1 MSGSD
6 PMADPGK
13 PTTTSDPF
21 TGDGATM
28 PDSKSFRAIADTAPV
43 AIWITNADGACI
55 YLNRAWCEFTGQQ
68 EADGLGVGWLECL
81 HADDRPKAR
90 DALTLARSR
99 RDGFRAEYR
108 LRRHDGAYR
117 WTIDA
122 GKPRFD
128 ESGRF
133 LGYIGSVI
141 DITDQKV
148 AQETLRRLN
157 MTLEEQVRDEAAER
171 QKAEIALAQA
181 QKMDALGQLTGGVA
195 HDFNNILAAIVSG
208 IELARRRVSDPA
220 VTRMLGLV
228 LGAADRGAKLTE
240 QLLAF
245 SRKQALNKKPH
256 DVNTLITNFGDL
268 LVRTLGPSIKLDF
281 QLAQGCP
288 AVMADA
294 PQLETAILNLAIN
307 SRDAMPDGGTLTIET
322 RVLPFGSPEIPP
334 HVPRSEYVRLRIS
347 DTGKG
352 MDADVA
358 SRAFEPFFTTK
369 EVGRGTGLGLSQVW
383 GFAKQHGGSV
393 QIDSEV
399 DRGTTVTVFLP
410 ATSETA
416 DTTARPD
423 THPEPVAEPTRSLHI
438 LLVDDDDDVR
448 EVTAEML
455 SGLGLKVTAAAS
467 PMLGLEIVRSGAKI
481 DLVLVDYAMP
491 GMNGIEFV
499 KRARIGRPN
508 LPFLLVSGYASV
520 IEKYGLETAG
530 LPMLKKP
537 YRAADLAAVIQ
548 RTLGTADP
556 GAERRDH

>member
-1 MSGSD
+1 
-6 PMADPGK
+6 MADLKHPSS
-13 PTTTSDPF
+13 TSGDPF
-21 TGDGATM
+21 TGGGATT
-28 PDSKSFRAIADTAPV
+28 PDSKSFRAIADTAPI
-43 AIWITNADGACI
+43 ALWITNADGACV
-55 YLNRAWCEFTGQQ
+55 YLNQAWCEFTGQA
-68 EADGLGVGWLECL
+68 EADGLGTGWLDCL
-81 HADDRPKAR
+81 HRDDRAKAE
-90 DALTLARSR
+90 DALTLARTR
-99 RDGFRAEYR
+99 HDDFRAEYR
-108 LRRHDGAYR
+108 LRRRDGAYR
-117 WTIDA
+117 WTIDT

-128 ESGRF
+128 EGGRL

-157 MTLEEQVRDEAAER
+157 VTLEEQVRDEAAER

-181 QKMDALGQLTGGVA
+181 QKMDALGQFTGGVA
-195 HDFNNILAAIVSG
+195 HDFNNILAAVVSG

-240 QLLAF
+240 QLLSF

-256 DVNTLITNFGDL
+256 DINTLITTLGDL
-268 LVRTLGPSIKLDF
+268 MTRTLGPSIKLNFD
-281 QLAQGCP
+281 LARDLP

-294 PQLETAILNLAIN
+294 PQLETAIVNLAIN
-307 SRDAMPDGGTLTIET
+307 ARDAMPDGGTLTIET
-322 RVLPFGSPEIPP
+322 RLMPFGSPGVPGD
-334 HVPRSEYVRLRIS
+334 VPRGEYIRLSIS

-352 MDADVA
+352 MEPDIVL
-358 SRAFEPFFTTK
+358 RAFEPFFTTK
-369 EVGRGTGLGLSQVW
+369 DVGRGTGLGLSQVW
-383 GFAKQHGGSV
+383 GFSRQHGGTTQIESTIGKGTSV
-393 QIDSEV
+393 
-399 DRGTTVTVFLP
+399 TLFLP
-410 ATSETA
+410 STSETA
-416 DTTARPD
+416 DEASHSD
-423 THPEPVAEPTRSLHI
+423 THPEPVADETRSLHI

-455 SGLGLKVTAAAS
+455 SGLGLRVTAAAS
-467 PMLGLEIVRSGAKI
+467 PAHGLEIVRSSARI

-499 KRARIGRPN
+499 KRARLGRPD

-530 LPMLKKP
+530 LPVLRKP
-537 YRAADLAAVIQ
+537 YRAADLAAIIQ
-548 RTLGTADP
+548 RTLGTRDP